1 MYTVQ
6 GIATDNL
13 LEEFESRVIHNSH
26 MVGIPTYRTTYMK
39 HQFGYEQQH
48 GRNFI
53 SSTLRRMEVTRID
66 CYQFLVLHAITYT
79 EFIRAH
85 CIAFQTDTEYFRFQT
100 VLHIFIFRS
109 KNPVERVFKE
119 RSRVEIQFHPVFSR
133 PLHPAFKM
141 FHFHLVTVNKRTAE
155 ITVNFMQIQAMFA
168 RYIRSGL

>member
-6 GIATDNL
+6 SIATDNL

-109 KNPVERVFKE
+109 KNPVERVFK
-119 RSRVEIQFHPVFSR
+119 QFTVFHTVYRNILATVVYPKIHDARIALTTSHLFR
-133 PLHPAFKM
+133 NGTAALGM
-141 FHFHLVTVNKRTAE
+141 FNPE
-155 ITVNFMQIQAMFA
+155 ITDAF
-168 RYIRSGL
+168 IRIG